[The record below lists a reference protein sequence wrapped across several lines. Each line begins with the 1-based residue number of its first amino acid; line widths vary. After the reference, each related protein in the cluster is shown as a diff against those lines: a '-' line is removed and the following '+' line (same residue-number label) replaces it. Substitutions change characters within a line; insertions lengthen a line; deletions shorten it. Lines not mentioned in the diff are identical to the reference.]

1 MVVVRA
7 PDRDALEWGRGLW
20 GEQHRPAA
28 TRPGRPVRE
37 AASERR
43 VTRPP
48 RDRHLRGADS
58 PPEQGGK
65 EREARRRQASLTAA
79 DGQRVSVESE
89 RTGDEGGLDF

>member
-1 MVVVRA
+1 MVVRA
-7 PDRDALEWGRGLW
+7 PDRDALEWRRGLW

-58 PPEQGGK
+58 PPEQGGRNAK
-65 EREARRRQASLTAA
+65 LGEGRRVLPRQTGS
-79 DGQRVSVESE
+79 VSA
-89 RTGDEGGLDF
+89 